1 MVERPGTPEVAPP
14 DPPTRQA
21 PPMLSD
27 AQMSDQSSS
36 PVRLSRAQ
44 KFKAKRIAKKQAR
57 EAQEE
62 SGAYLARAEVT
73 TGAP

>member
-1 MVERPGTPEVAPP
+1 
-14 DPPTRQA
+14 
-21 PPMLSD
+21 MLSD

-36 PVRLSRAQ
+36 SVRMSRRAQ

-62 SGAYLARAEVT
+62 SGAHLARAEVIT
-73 TGAP
+73 EAP